1 MKKKLN
7 DKSVKRKLYAYSI
20 GITLLLIVIAAFIIL
35 PQNFSGNKSKNL
47 ALRKGVKATSDSVET
62 DKLSAYKAID
72 GDDENLSSR
81 WSSEN
86 NWENAS
92 HYIEL
97 EFPEEISVSFVVL
110 KWERMNVISYQLEG
124 SLDGESW
131 EILQSFNKAPEERRQ
146 EIALSETT
154 SVKFLRLSTNDVS
167 RNEED
172 HSDLYQNVSLYE
184 FEVYEDKPAA
194 YYVEAPVIEVRGD
207 GTRFL
212 KMPDAPEGYR
222 LTYIGADYEQVI
234 GADCEVYETI
244 QDKEVVVGYRI
255 ESIKDSED
263 VAEVSFIVEVPAWNN
278 ETVQKGNE
286 SVSTDGTQSA
296 NGILPINDNSS
307 FNGASTD
314 SIAAINSAPQVIP
327 QIAEWKGTDGTF
339 EPDKSSKIIVEDA
352 TLMQTAEHFATGYRE
367 IMEYDI
373 AVNIGTKEDA
383 KSGDFYLTFED
394 SGVAAGVGEEGYVC
408 NIDDICV
415 INGPYEQGIYWG
427 TVTLLQ
433 ILKTEEGTLPKGMI
447 RDYPKYKVRGFGID
461 VARKPVSM
469 EMLYQ
474 IVQNMSW
481 YKMNDLSIHLNDNVI
496 LSTSGLTGSFEEALT
511 AYSAFRIDSSVINK
525 DGEKLTSQDYAY
537 TAEDFSEF
545 ISMAKTY
552 GVCVVPEIDT
562 PAHSLSINRLFPE
575 YALRV
580 NNESIDQIDL
590 NKKKAVGLVK
600 DIWREALTGVAASDS
615 AAAFEEAASSGSI
628 AAFDGASIVNIGM
641 DEYYGDGE
649 TYRKYMNEII
659 NLVREEGGV
668 ETVRLW
674 CSLGYMDGRT
684 VPSVENLQMNIW
696 SDIWADPIEMYEDG
710 YSIINMQNNHLYII
724 PGGGYDY
731 LDTEELYLNWTPNKF
746 YDYYQVKTV
755 PEYSPQMLGA
765 AYMIW
770 NDMSGS
776 LDVGISEVD
785 MFDRFF
791 APLGVISGKLWGI
804 ENADAISGGEIPEG
818 LQEGWNEKS
827 LEEYEQLFSKLRC
840 SPGSNPYAL
849 KSWEGDSI
857 NLIESIKTE
866 QADLESPKVSV
877 NENDNIITFTSNS
890 DYIDIGYPG
899 GNGSYYG
906 IGGKYTISF
915 DIYKQSQASAD
926 NGTPEEEILFESDV
940 PYAQTAFKAVQT
952 GSGKVGFSRE
962 GRDYSFDYTLPDEE
976 WITLKI
982 CGEQNQ
988 TSLYVNGKLVDTLG
1002 DAEPFSEYATFV
1014 FPLERIGSRT
1024 NSFCGM
1030 IKNIEITA
1038 D

>member
-7 DKSVKRKLYAYSI
+7 NKSGIRKLYAYII
-20 GITLLLIVIAAFIIL
+20 GIVLLLIVIAAFIIL
-35 PQNFSGNKSKNL
+35 PQNFLGNKSKNL

-72 GDDENLSSR
+72 GDDETLSSR

-86 NWENAS
+86 DWENAS

-124 SLDGESW
+124 SSDGESW
-131 EILQSFNKAPEERRQ
+131 EILQSFNKAPEARRQ
-146 EIALSETT
+146 EIALSETAQ
-154 SVKFLRLSTNDVS
+154 VKFLRLSTNDVS

-172 HSDLYQNVSLYE
+172 YSNIYQNVSLYE

-194 YYVEAPVIEVRGD
+194 YYVETPVIEVRGD

-244 QDKEVVVGYRI
+244 QDKEVAVGYRI

-263 VAEVSFIVEVPAWNN
+263 VSEVSFTIEVPAWDSKT
-278 ETVQKGNE
+278 EQKGNE
-286 SVSTDGTQSA
+286 SVSTDGDQ
-296 NGILPINDNSS
+296 LIN
-307 FNGASTD
+307 AV
-314 SIAAINSAPQVIP
+314 PQVIP
-327 QIAEWKGTDGTF
+327 QIAEWKGAEGVF
-339 EPDKSSKIIVEDA
+339 EPNKSSQIFIENE
-352 TLMQTAEHFATGYRE
+352 TLMQSAERFAAGYRE
-367 IMEYDI
+367 IMGYEI
-373 AVNIGTKEDA
+373 AVKIGTKDDA
-383 KSGDFYLTFED
+383 KAGDFYLAYED
-394 SGVAAGVGEEGYVC
+394 SSVASGVGEEGYVC

-415 INGPYEQGIYWG
+415 INGPSEQGIYWG

-433 ILKTEEGTLPKGMI
+433 ILNTKEGILPKGMI

-496 LSTSGLTGSFEEALT
+496 LGTSGLTGSFEEALT
-511 AYSAFRIDSSVINK
+511 AYSAFRIDSSVINRN
-525 DGEKLTSQDYAY
+525 GEKLTSQDYAY
-537 TAEDFSEF
+537 TAEEFAEF
-545 ISMAKTY
+545 ISTAKTY

-562 PAHSLSINRLFPE
+562 PAHSLSIIRLFPE

-590 NKKKAVGLVK
+590 SKKKAVGLVK

-615 AAAFEEAASSGSI
+615 AAAFDVAASSGSV
-628 AAFDGASIVNIGM
+628 AAFNGADIVNIGM

-659 NLVREEGGV
+659 RFVREEGGV

-674 CSLGYMDGRT
+674 GSLGNMDGRT

-696 SDIWADPIEMYEDG
+696 SDIWADPIDMYEDG
-710 YSIINMQNNHLYII
+710 YSLINMQNNHLYII
-724 PGGGYDY
+724 AGGGYDY
-731 LDTEELYLNWTPNKF
+731 LDTEELYLNWEPNKF
-746 YDYYQVKTV
+746 YDHYQVKTV
-755 PEYSPQMLGA
+755 PVYSPQMLGA

-804 ENADAISGGEIPEG
+804 ENADAISVGGI
-818 LQEGWNEKS
+818 S
-827 LEEYEQLFSKLRC
+827 EEYEQLFNKLGC
-840 SPGSNPYAL
+840 APGSNPYAL
-849 KSWEGDSI
+849 KVWEG
-857 NLIESIKTE
+857 ES
-866 QADLESPKVSV
+866 LKVFG
-877 NENDNIITFTSNS
+877 NEKENIITLASKS
-890 DYIDIGYPG
+890 DYIDTGYPG
-899 GNGSYYG
+899 GNGSCCG

-915 DIYKQSQASAD
+915 DIYKQSKVSAD
-926 NGTPEEEILFESDV
+926 GGTPEEQILFESDA
-940 PYAQTAFKAVQT
+940 PYTQTAFKAVQT
-952 GSGKVGFSRE
+952 GNGKVGFSRE
-962 GRDYSFDYTLPDEE
+962 GRDYSFDYTLPDDD
-976 WITLKI
+976 WVTLKI